1 MTRMRPFRLI
11 ALAAALALCSPGC
24 NSETSTAPSSTTS
37 GPVTVS
43 LATPNLDDGA
53 LMIIVKGAGP
63 PTITPVSGAYQV
75 YWRLAEAGETRVI
88 VVGDISAGPL
98 FTATPPP
105 GGSSSG
111 ISASVTEVAT
121 RANALRS
128 STAGYTLTVSR

>member
-1 MTRMRPFRLI
+1 
-11 ALAAALALCSPGC
+11 LAGALALGISACDSDAGTEP
-24 NSETSTAPSSTTS
+24 ATT

-43 LATPNLDDGA
+43 LATPHLDDGA

-63 PTITPVSGAYQV
+63 PTITPVSNAYQV
-75 YWRLAEAGETRVI
+75 YWRLAKAGETRVI

-111 ISASVTEVAT
+111 ITASVTEVAT
-121 RANALRS
+121 RMNDLRASTEGYAL
-128 STAGYTLTVSR
+128 TLSR